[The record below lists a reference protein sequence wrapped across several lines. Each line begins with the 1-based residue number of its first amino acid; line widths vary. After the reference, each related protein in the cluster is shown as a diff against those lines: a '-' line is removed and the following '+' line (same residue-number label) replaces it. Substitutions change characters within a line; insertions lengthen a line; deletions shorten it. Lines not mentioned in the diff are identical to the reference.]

1 MDSAESVT
9 QQPVLGK
16 SVGDMGRPPTR
27 KNNARIWGIYYI
39 TLLYPKWLV
48 HSVQFVKFNL
58 VNDLVQR
65 ANKLS
70 HIDILWDRW
79 SVENFEHLNSCPVPL
94 RVYFCI
100 VSRGQINELYW
111 VRIDHKP
118 RKPLNQSR
126 DDQTGSR
133 AKGLLGQGSKN
144 VTACRLPCQNLPR
157 WAWAPGAS
165 RLHQFLGVQVEDLRP
180 QGKLQHRVSTRK
192 NTMELGSHAS
202 QRGRETSIFR

>member
-1 MDSAESVT
+1 MVSWSDHRVTKPSARWTCKRATMDSAESVT
-9 QQPVLGK
+9 QKPVLGK

-79 SVENFEHLNSCPVPL
+79 SLENFEHFNSCPVPL

-100 VSRGQINELYW
+100 VSSGQINDFFLDRDRSQTTQTVEPKQGY
-111 VRIDHKP
+111 
-118 RKPLNQSR
+118 PL
-126 DDQTGSR
+126 
-133 AKGLLGQGSKN
+133 
-144 VTACRLPCQNLPR
+144 V
-157 WAWAPGAS
+157 
-165 RLHQFLGVQVEDLRP
+165 
-180 QGKLQHRVSTRK
+180 
-192 NTMELGSHAS
+192 
-202 QRGRETSIFR
+202 I